1 MSPLRFCAH
10 VYILS
15 KLSILESLHNH
26 HYVHLDIKP
35 ENFMLGTGKMS
46 NQVYLFNF
54 GLTELFCNLVTC
66 THTTLV
72 KGVGPMGTVCYSSIN
87 SHLGLMLSCCD
98 DLESLFY
105 TIVYLAKGGLPWQ
118 GIAIQPDQVH
128 HNKILRIKQVTMAEA
143 LCKGL
148 PWPFIKFIWHVQSLC
163 FEDKPDHQC
172 LHDVLIQCV
181 HTLSHSQMEESS
193 FVVPSRVAICI

>member
-1 MSPLRFCAH
+1 MSPLHFCAH
-10 VYILS
+10 VYVLS
-15 KLSILESLHNH
+15 KLLILESLHNH

-35 ENFMLGTGKMS
+35 ENFTLGTGKMS

-118 GIAIQPDQVH
+118 GIAVQPGRVH
-128 HNKILRIKQVTMAEA
+128 HNEILRIKQVTTAEA

-148 PWPFIKFIWHVQSLC
+148 PQPFIKFIQHVWSLC
-163 FEDKPDHQC
+163 FEDKLDYQC
-172 LHDVLIQCV
+172 LRDVLIQCV
-181 HTLSHSQMEESS
+181 HTLSHSQMESSS
-193 FVVPSRVAICI
+193 FMVPSRVAICI